1 VRLKKNQL
9 SRLHRHTFETTGTYT
24 NGVPIE
30 SVSKMLCNKKLRN
43 MQYYAKELNT
53 KLRDDMKALKNKFST
68 FCLVAYSCF

>member
-68 FCLVAYSCF
+68 FFLVVNSGF

>member
-1 VRLKKNQL
+1 
-9 SRLHRHTFETTGTYT
+9 LHRHTFETTGTYT

-68 FCLVAYSCF
+68 FFLVVNSGF